1 MLLNALSIPRSI
13 KGNAGSW
20 SDTDVVEK
28 IFDSQEIGRDNLL
41 GSFQLW
47 FSMRS
52 YSDTLSL
59 IFRSP
64 GTHLKYE
71 TMFSHLRLSQC
82 PPPISRSW
90 ALLCHHV
97 KNLVLGETAYDN
109 YKCQGGCGNKKELL
123 TWYREKSLTADS
135 TGVSQQRGWYLN
147 ENDGGSTNSRCRQG
161 SASSMQFTQHSLH
174 GGGEWLITGVQSS
187 HWVDGWMDGSMDGRM
202 TEWVTRWSSRE
213 I

>member
-1 MLLNALSIPRSI
+1 MKLC
-13 KGNAGSW
+13 
-20 SDTDVVEK
+20 
-28 IFDSQEIGRDNLL
+28 
-41 GSFQLW
+41 
-47 FSMRS
+47 
-52 YSDTLSL
+52 SL
-59 IFRSP
+59 TCDYPSA
-64 GTHLKYE
+64 
-71 TMFSHLRLSQC
+71 